1 MLKVKDGYAKVIG
14 DAVNGNSNYLLLSN
28 GGAKAVSDFAKSG
41 HTHAYLPL
49 TGGTLTGPL
58 IINPSTIT
66 SGSDSTEILKIY
78 SSTGY
83 KSGLSISSTDNLV
96 TINAKPF
103 GTGTKTNA
111 LQINT
116 YDNSSTVNAVRITAA
131 GLVGIGTTTPGYKL
145 EVNGTGKFANQLTLA
160 VDNGTAP
167 MVVTSSTLV
176 KNLNVDL
183 LDGRHFTDI
192 QVGGRNY
199 YRSQVI
205 NVSPN
210 TIKKDITIHGYAGTT
225 SGAGNVRIWN
235 IGMEGII
242 SNWTVSFYI
251 KATTACKAVVDLCDI
266 APSGLYNEQGTI
278 DVTSSYVKHTFTF
291 LNVNQ
296 YYTSSAYNGFLDI
309 YLNAANTIYV
319 KDIKI
324 ERGTIATDWSLAPED
339 LIYNT
344 ISADSN
350 ITVTQTTTGVSIKS
364 GINTE
369 NTTANQLQY
378 LVFSNNKSNATDYK
392 LYKQSNLYY
401 NPNTSIL
408 TLQGGSLNLPN
419 RTNNGTRAA
428 TYTSGNYIHGGE
440 DSASYNGAN
449 IQIGTWYGFG
459 IYPTIA
465 NQTSA
470 QGKNSFWHSARD
482 GKTYTTG
489 SFYKYTVSSNTYTE
503 VSYKG
508 HTHTKS
514 EITDFPASLPASGGN
529 SKSVDGFYVTP
540 QDGFKYVAYK
550 SIDVTTSGTL
560 YATITTGNQY
570 YSSMLHFKIVA
581 GYGNIGGVT
590 YVDHYS
596 RNSGIVVKQT
606 AYNGNNIQGVSRE
619 PYDSNY
625 LYLKITGPNTSN
637 NVTKGTIT
645 VYSTVPLSSFALA
658 SKDPGY
664 VWYGVVGGIDGNV
677 PIDLE
682 HIKSGNNLYL
692 PAYDTNSRKI
702 LPNNTGIVGY
712 KAVKPFFVE
721 NKNYAID
728 SGTKGTYGDFL
739 VLDTYSDQYGGS
751 PNALL
756 FDKNNQNIWHF
767 KGDYNG
773 STWNTGK
780 RLAYASELTHNHDGT
795 YLRLNGADTMTGALK
810 LANNTWNLIGDDVK
824 IGDHNV
830 GGGLGIIGANGNTR
844 LDFCKYGDASV
855 YKSIT
860 FDGTNLYLHGTSYNS
875 ERLSNYAA
883 NIGDDKHKPFGKI
896 PVIGSDGVTEL
907 GHYIDFHYDN
917 TTDSDY
923 STRLQTQGN
932 NSNVVNLPTKS
943 GTLALTADQAQDSD
957 KLDGIHATGLLTA
970 LSNSDYGVSI
980 TVGGTTRSIKNIN
993 VDQVDGYHA
1002 SNIYNASQCKINNG
1016 YTTNDY
1022 IQIAT
1027 IKIDGTNLASAGFTA
1042 VFSNRECLESSSF
1055 ILTLALRRNSTT
1067 SVNCLFYYTDLQV
1080 SDPRALHIRSNDGQ
1094 NFYVYFESVAK
1105 SWTTYYAITPLRTEG
1120 SVTFSNTGIA
1130 ESSLIAGTVLKQQA
1144 VKGGYAAQADSATQL
1159 VNAIKFKDINGAD
1172 VSYNG
1177 STATDLTTGT
1187 YTAKLPYGFKS
1198 WTSGCTWGNTTGT
1211 SFASWNDSTGGSID
1225 FRQNNPSSGKMSIKV
1240 DGRVYVNEGNNPVL
1254 SSESNNGFWGM
1265 RTPDGGNDWIRTSN
1279 NGLIPYVSGGAGS
1292 GHSSLGTSS
1301 WYFSAAYIDSIYGS
1315 LNGNSSTATKLTTS
1329 RTLWGQ
1335 SFDGSQNVSGAL
1347 TNTGTITPSATG
1359 TFNLGSNA
1367 LQYSKVYAHSIVGES
1382 TSTSLYHQIAI
1393 GYPNHDRIDFDE
1405 YGGAFYFNQ
1414 TSSGSRVELTSL
1426 TSSGITGRSL
1436 LFQKDNTYKIGST
1449 TAEAAYTYTR
1459 QIYAR
1464 HLNASAVYTGDKN
1477 LYIGYHG
1484 TANTYFYA
1492 GTNTNGNGTNL
1503 TMTITTGKVGI
1514 GTSSPSYML
1523 SVAGSIYATSW
1534 LRTYGSTGWYSETYG
1549 GGWYMKDSDWVRVWN
1564 DRGIYTA
1571 NTIQANCFKANTQNG
1586 AYLFGSSNAKISY
1599 LNNFLIFN
1607 TGDAIR
1613 FGDTAWDYDKWAGL
1627 KYVASSKTIYL
1638 GLADGTIFTKNAAVQ
1653 TGGILNLVNINTLT
1667 TPASLTLSGATKV
1680 TSSAGLE
1687 IQGVID
1693 GKDYATS
1700 EGYYTNAHNSIILR
1714 GDTTYGK
1721 SGILFTSS
1729 KGTTSINQTSDKGFI
1744 QFQSYGGTNTSG
1756 ENNILLIGVGND
1768 GTDSVYLQTP
1778 SVTGLKHVIDT
1789 TARTIPTNG
1798 DDNSEGL
1805 LYRHNNYQYTKT
1817 LGYPTA
1823 TAQNTTAY
1831 SDYYV
1836 LRMRTYSTWDSTN
1849 SKSVNGGYVYD
1860 ISNTVPNASAVGGY
1874 PANKLAKAYNNG
1886 GISLNDVAKSY
1897 GSFFGMTMLKA
1908 GTNYPNSSSSWF
1920 HIFQSSYNNQYGGSG
1935 STSNYW
1941 VTQIVNQ
1948 AGTTTPYIRSRA
1960 GGDDISTNWTD
1971 WKRILTE
1978 DEYPKLVIVNSNLSY
1993 ATDGYANLTNGNV
2006 HLNLINPGTKKVI
2019 SSGCIKGSGATTV
2032 TTDASGN
2039 IVVTSTNTNNWRD
2052 ITDSYSGTSSTISLS
2067 QKGANDLY
2075 TALNNKI
2082 PTSLKNPNALS
2093 WSGYSSGSYDGSSA
2107 KSITIPNNTNQ
2118 LTNGAGFITS
2128 SGSCTA
2134 ANRLAVNKEF
2144 AKGNNFLQ
2152 YFNTNGLSADTIG
2165 NAAPDN
2171 NWWHIIRMNHGNN
2184 AGYFSELA
2192 VALNSFNG
2200 VYWRTIQA
2208 GAVKK
2213 SWTRL
2218 ANESEVLRYYD
2229 TIFATTSPLPNATP
2243 DATKNSSNLT
2253 LPTTTVWNKL
2263 GIRQFNN
2270 TFPDNLSGSIYN
2282 YGAVISLPGDT
2293 SRFDLYYSHQSCIKS
2308 NTYTDN
2314 GLYYRTGW
2322 GDGAQAASSYKY
2334 PWAKIIDSNNIGS
2347 QTVAKAGALT
2357 TSTAGSYNT
2366 PVYFTNGVPKACQ
2379 TSIAGMFHVYGNT
2392 STATVTDYLANH
2404 DWSNSISVNSIKTE
2418 DGYLMNGIKYYF
2430 ELDTGSDTANNTT
2443 FIAFISNSQS
2453 DSGGVEYGYACNP
2466 RVRIIERAGDVLAR
2480 VDFALYSNDT
2490 NFAVD
2495 IIVYKITTL

>member
-14 DAVNGNSNYLLLSN
+14 TTVNGSSDYLLLSN
-28 GGAKAVSDFAKSG
+28 GGEKAVSDFAPSV

-96 TINAKPF
+96 TINVKPF

-131 GLVGIGTTTPGYKL
+131 GLVGIGTTTPEYKL

-160 VDNGTAP
+160 VDTGTAP
-167 MVVTSSTLV
+167 MAVTSNTLV

-210 TIKKDITIHGYAGTT
+210 TIKKDRTIHGYAGTT
-225 SGAGNVRIWN
+225 SGASNVRIWN

-296 YYTSSAYNGFLDI
+296 YYTSSPYNGFLDI

-339 LIYNT
+339 LVFNT
-344 ISADSN
+344 ITADSN
-350 ITVTQTTTGVSIKS
+350 IAVTQTTTGVSIKS
-364 GINTE
+364 GISTE

-378 LVFSNNKSNATDYK
+378 LVFSNNKSTSTDYK

-401 NPNTSIL
+401 NPNSSVL
-408 TLQGGSLNLPN
+408 TLSGGSLNLPN
-419 RTNNGTRAA
+419 RTANGTRAN

-459 IYPTIA
+459 IYPTIN

-470 QGKNSFWHSARD
+470 QGKNSFWHCARD

-514 EITDFPASLPASGGN
+514 DITDFPASLPANGGN
-529 SKSVDGFYVTP
+529 SKSVDGFYVTS
-540 QDGFKYVAYK
+540 QDGFKYVSSK

-570 YSSMLHFKIVA
+570 YNSMLHFKIVA
-581 GYGNIGGVT
+581 SYGNIGGVT

-645 VYSTVPLSSFALA
+645 VYSTVLLSSFALA

-702 LPNNTGIVGY
+702 LPSNTGIVGY

-721 NKNYAID
+721 NKNYTID

-773 STWNTGK
+773 SNWNTGK
-780 RLAYASELTHNHDGT
+780 RLAYASELSSYSLTSHNHNGT
-795 YLRLNGADTMTGALK
+795 YLRLNGSDTMTGALK

-830 GGGLGIIGANGNTR
+830 GGGLGIMGANGTTR
-844 LDFCKYGDASV
+844 LDFCKYNDAST

-860 FDGTNLYLHGTSYNS
+860 FDGTTLYLHGTSYNS
-875 ERLSNYAA
+875 DHLSNYVA

-907 GHYIDFHYDN
+907 GPYIDFHYDN
-917 TTDSDY
+917 TTNSDY

-932 NSNVVNLPTKS
+932 NSNVVNLPTTS
-943 GTLALTADQAQDSD
+943 GTLALITDQVQDSH
-957 KLDGIHATGLLTA
+957 KLDGKHATDLLTD
-970 LSNSDYGVSI
+970 LRNLDQGVSI
-980 TVGGTTRSIKNIN
+980 TVGGTTKSIKNIN

-1002 SNIYNASQCKINNG
+1002 SNIYNASQFKINNG
-1016 YTTNDY
+1016 YTANDY

-1080 SDPRALHIRSNDGQ
+1080 SDPRALYIRSNDGQ
-1094 NFYVYFESVAK
+1094 NFYVYFESEAK

-1130 ESSLIAGTVLKQQA
+1130 KSSLIAGTVLKQQA
-1144 VKGGYAAQADSATQL
+1144 AKGGYVARAD
-1159 VNAIKFKDINGAD
+1159 
-1172 VSYNG
+1172 
-1177 STATDLTTGT
+1177 TAT
-1187 YTAKLPYGFKS
+1187 S
-1198 WTSGCTWGNTTGT
+1198 
-1211 SFASWNDSTGGSID
+1211 AS
-1225 FRQNNPSSGKMSIKV
+1225 
-1240 DGRVYVNEGNNPVL
+1240 
-1254 SSESNNGFWGM
+1254 
-1265 RTPDGGNDWIRTSN
+1265 
-1279 NGLIPYVSGGAGS
+1279 
-1292 GHSSLGTSS
+1292 
-1301 WYFSAAYIDSIYGS
+1301 
-1315 LNGNSSTATKLTTS
+1315 KLTTS

-1335 SFDGSQNVSGAL
+1335 SFDGSQNVSGSL
-1347 TNTGTITPSATG
+1347 TNTGNITPSTTG
-1359 TFNLGSNA
+1359 TYNLGSNA

-1382 TSTSLYHQIAI
+1382 TTTSLYHQIAI

-1436 LFQKDNTYKIGST
+1436 LFQKDNTYNIGST

-1484 TANTYFYA
+1484 TDNTYFYA
-1492 GTNTNGNGTNL
+1492 GTNTNGKGTNL
-1503 TMTITTGKVGI
+1503 TMTITTNKVGI

-1523 SVAGSIYATSW
+1523 SVNGDIYANGW
-1534 LRTYGSTGWYSETYG
+1534 LRTKGAQGWYSETYK
-1549 GGWYMKDSDWVRVWN
+1549 GGWYMNDNDWVRVFN
-1564 DRGIYTA
+1564 NKGIYTA
-1571 NTIQANCFKANTQNG
+1571 NQIQANCFKANTQNG
-1586 AYLFGSSNAKISY
+1586 AYLFGNNSNAKISY
-1599 LNNFLIFN
+1599 LNNLLIFN

-1613 FGDTAWDYDKWAGL
+1613 FGETAWDYDKWAGL
-1627 KYVASSKTIYL
+1627 KYVSSNKTIYL

-1653 TGGILNLVNINTLT
+1653 TEGILNLVNINTLT

-1700 EGYYTNAHNSIILR
+1700 EGFYTNTYNSIILR
-1714 GDTTYGK
+1714 GEATYGK

-1729 KGTTSINQTSDKGFI
+1729 KGTNNINMTSDKGFI
-1744 QFQSYGGTNTSG
+1744 QFQPYGGTNTSG

-1778 SVTGLKHVIDT
+1778 SVTGLKHAIGSNVY
-1789 TARTIPTNG
+1789 TIPTNW
-1798 DDNSEGL
+1798 DNNSEGL
-1805 LYRHNNYQYTKT
+1805 LYRHNNYQYTST

-1836 LRMRTYSTWDSTN
+1836 LRMRTYSKWDSTN
-1849 SKSVNGGYVYD
+1849 SKSVNGGYEYT

-1897 GSFFGMTMLKA
+1897 GSFFGMTRIKE

-1920 HIFQSSYNNQYGGSG
+1920 HIFQSSYNNQSGGSD

-1960 GGDDISTNWTD
+1960 GGSDISTNWTD

-1978 DEYPKLVIVNSNLSY
+1978 DEYPKLVIVNSNSSY
-1993 ATDGYANLTNGNV
+1993 ATDGYANLTNGYV

-2039 IVVTSTNTNNWRD
+2039 IVVTSTNTNTWRG

-2075 TALNNKI
+2075 TALNSKI

-2165 NAAPDN
+2165 NAAPDKD
-2171 NWWHIIRMNHGNN
+2171 WWHIIRMNHGNN

-2192 VALNSFNG
+2192 VALNSING
-2200 VYWRTIQA
+2200 VYWRTIIS

-2229 TIFATTSPLPNATP
+2229 TIYANTSPLPNATP

-2270 TFPDNLSGSIYN
+2270 TLPDNLSGSIYN
-2282 YGAVISLPGDT
+2282 YGAVISLPGNT

-2322 GDGAQAASSYKY
+2322 GDGVDGASSYKY
-2334 PWAKIIDSNNIGS
+2334 PWAKIIDSNNISS

-2357 TSTAGSYNT
+2357 TSDVGSYNT
-2366 PVYFTNGVPKACQ
+2366 PVYFTGGIPKACQ
-2379 TSIAGMFHVYGNT
+2379 TSIAGMFHVYGG
-2392 STATVTDYLANH
+2392 SSSAAVTDYLANH
-2404 DWSNSISVNSIKTE
+2404 DWSNSISVKKFTNA
-2418 DGYLMNGIKYYF
+2418 DDDYLMNGTRYYF
-2430 ELDTGSDTANNTT
+2430 ELDTELDSANNTT
-2443 FIAFISNSQS
+2443 FVAFISNSKV
-2453 DSGGVEYGYACNP
+2453 DTSGTGHLYACNP
-2466 RVRIIERAGDVLAR
+2466 VVKIYEHEGNVIAR
-2480 VDFALYSNDT
+2480 VDLSLVDSST
-2490 NFAVD
+2490 LFAVD